1 MSGGS
6 RRYRR
11 PFAYVAVINGAGA
24 EIERPRRLDE
34 PRAGFCH
41 ILSLPLTDG
50 RTERRARPCD
60 HNDNTPIMAA
70 RALVYS

>member
-6 RRYRR
+6 GRYRP
-11 PFAYVAVINGAGA
+11 PFAYVAVMNGAGA

-34 PRAGFCH
+34 PHVGFRH

-50 RTERRARPCD
+50 RTECRTWCN
-60 HNDNTPIMAA
+60 HNDNTPITAA